1 MKYSAAIL
9 FFTCLLMGGELQAN
23 RSNFSADTI
32 LVEVKGTDTDARF
45 EPAAVKIKPGDV
57 LRFAVREGLHT
68 ITAYHPDN
76 RRPLRIP
83 ETAEPFDS
91 GLLSEGDT
99 WMLQITVPGVYDYF
113 CLPHEKMGHA
123 GRIISGSIDTMP
135 NYPAKGMPDAVLEKL
150 NYETRNL
157 LTKQYN

>member
-9 FFTCLLMGGELQAN
+9 FFTGMLMGGELQAN
-23 RSNFSADTI
+23 RSSFSADTI
-32 LVEVKGTDTDARF
+32 LVEIRGTATDARF
-45 EPAAVKIKPGDV
+45 EPAVVKIKPGDV
-57 LRFAVREGLHT
+57 LRFVVREGLHT
-68 ITAYHPDN
+68 VTAYHPDN

-83 ETAEPFDS
+83 EAAEPFDS
-91 GLLSEGDT
+91 GLLTEGDI
-99 WMLQITVPGVYDYF
+99 WMLQITVRGMYDYF

-123 GRIISGSIDTMP
+123 GRIISGSIDTIP
-135 NYPAKGMPDAVLEKL
+135 NYPTKNMPAAVLKKL